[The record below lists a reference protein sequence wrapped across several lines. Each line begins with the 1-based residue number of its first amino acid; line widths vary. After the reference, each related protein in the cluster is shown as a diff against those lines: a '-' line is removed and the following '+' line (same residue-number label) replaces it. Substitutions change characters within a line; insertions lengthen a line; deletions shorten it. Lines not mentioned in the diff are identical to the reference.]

1 MQFLYQLGTQFAKTD
16 MIRDMIESSGV
27 IGLIKIFDSK
37 KEFIN
42 IIFVLL
48 TVH

>member
-1 MQFLYQLGTQFAKTD
+1 MQFLYQLGTQFAETD